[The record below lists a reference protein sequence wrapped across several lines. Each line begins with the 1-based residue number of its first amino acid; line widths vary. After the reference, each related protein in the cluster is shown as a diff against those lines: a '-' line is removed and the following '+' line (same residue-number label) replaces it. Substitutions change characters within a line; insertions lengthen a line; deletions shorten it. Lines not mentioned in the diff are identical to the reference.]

1 MGVRPRLTAPTV
13 QAFPLVRWPY
23 STPGVNGGVQGSSDP
38 NRQLLDAAALCG
50 HLIAPNSVAGFLASH
65 RGELFPDELF
75 ADLFP
80 SATGRPSVP
89 ADVVATVMVLQALEG
104 LTDRDAIQQLRTNI
118 AWKVA
123 TGLALDDPG
132 FHPTVLTLWRNR
144 LRVSERPQRIFEAV
158 GEVVRATGVLSGR
171 QRRALNST
179 VLDDAVTRQDTIT
192 QVVAQIRVVRRL
204 VPETR
209 ALELTGHD
217 YDGAA
222 RKPICAWNDPAD
234 IERVVTAVI
243 TDAHAVLDAVAGRN
257 LEPDQ
262 ADAMGLLAL
271 VAGQDVEPGDGEGT
285 WRIARRTA
293 PDRIVSVHDPESRH
307 VHKTVHAY
315 RDGFKGH
322 IAVEPET
329 GLVTACE
336 LTAGDVGDAQ
346 AAPGLLLQEEAVDV
360 LGDSG
365 YSAGAFRAVLAARG
379 SQAIIK
385 PPPLLSAVP
394 GGFTVDD
401 FVIDLRARIVTCPAG
416 KIATVSRTGS
426 VTFGPRCRGC
436 PLRGRCTTALD
447 GKKLTVHP
455 HHALLA
461 AARKQAETP
470 EFQAVYRHERP
481 MVERTLS
488 WLVRRGHRRVAY
500 RGVARNRIWWS
511 HRAAAV
517 NLQRLLNLGLSR
529 TERGWA
535 VA

>member
-1 MGVRPRLTAPTV
+1 M
-13 QAFPLVRWPY
+13 
-23 STPGVNGGVQGSSDP
+23 QGSSNP
-38 NRQLLDAAALCG
+38 NRQLLDAVALCG
-50 HLIAPNSVAGFLASH
+50 HLIAANSVAGFLASH
-65 RGELFPDELF
+65 RQELFPDELF

-144 LRVSERPQRIFEAV
+144 LRTSERPQRIFEAV

-171 QRRALNST
+171 QRRALDST

-209 ALELTGHD
+209 ALQLTGHD
-217 YDGAA
+217 YESAT
-222 RKPICAWNDPAD
+222 RKPVCAWNDPAD
-234 IERVVTAVI
+234 IERVVTAVV
-243 TDAHAVLDAVAGRN
+243 TDAHVVLDAVAGRN

-262 ADAMGLLAL
+262 ADAVGLLAL
-271 VAGQDVEPGDGEGT
+271 VAGQDVEPGDGEGS
-285 WRIARRTA
+285 WRIARRTV

-307 VHKTVHAY
+307 VHKTVSVY

-322 IAVEPET
+322 VAVEPET

-336 LTAGDVGDAQ
+336 VTAGNVGDAQ
-346 AAPGLLLQEEAVDV
+346 AAPGLLRAERGDIEV

-365 YSAGAFRAVLAARG
+365 YSAGAFRAQLVARG
-379 SQAIIK
+379 SRAIIK
-385 PPPLLSAVP
+385 PPPLLRAVP

-401 FVIDLRARIVTCPAG
+401 FAIDADLGTVICPNG
-416 KIATVSRTGS
+416 HTVGITRTGS
-426 VTFGPRCRGC
+426 AEFGPRCRGC
-436 PLRGRCTTALD
+436 PLRERCTTAVE
-447 GKKLTVHP
+447 GKRLHVHP

-461 AARKQAETP
+461 AARRQAQTP

-517 NLQRLLNLGLSR
+517 NLQRLLTLGLKP
-529 TERGWA
+529 TAAGWA

>member
-1 MGVRPRLTAPTV
+1 M
-13 QAFPLVRWPY
+13 
-23 STPGVNGGVQGSSDP
+23 QGSSDP
-38 NRQLLDAAALCG
+38 NRQLLDAVALCG
-50 HLIAPNSVAGFLASH
+50 HLIAANSVAGFLASH
-65 RGELFPDELF
+65 RRELFPDELF

-80 SATGRPSVP
+80 SGTGRPSVP

-144 LRVSERPQRIFEAV
+144 LRASDRPQRIFEAV
-158 GEVVRATGVLSGR
+158 REVVRVTGVLAPR
-171 QRRALNST
+171 QRRALDST

-204 VPETR
+204 VSQAR

-217 YDGAA
+217 YESAV
-222 RKPICAWNDPAD
+222 RKPVCAWNDAAD
-234 IERVVTAVI
+234 VERVVTAVVR
-243 TDAHAVLDAVAGRN
+243 DAHAVLDALAGQD
-257 LEPDQ
+257 LHPEQ
-262 ADAMGLLAL
+262 ADAVGLLAL
-271 VAGQDVEPGDGEGT
+271 VADQDVEPGDGEGT

-346 AAPGLLLQEEAVDV
+346 AAPGLLRAEPDDIEV

-365 YSAGAFRAVLAARG
+365 YSAGAFRAVLVARG
-379 SQAIIK
+379 SRAIIK
-385 PPPLLSAVP
+385 PPPLPSAVP

-401 FVIDLRARIVTCPAG
+401 FAIHLGAGMVTCPG
-416 KIATVSRTGS
+416 SHTVAITRARKA
-426 VTFGPRCRGC
+426 VFGALCRAC
-436 PLRGRCTTALD
+436 PLREHCTTRLK
-447 GKKLTVHP
+447 GRTLNVHP
-455 HHALLA
+455 HHALLT
-461 AARKQAETP
+461 AARRQAETP
-470 EFQAVYRHERP
+470 KFQAVYRHERP

-500 RGVARNRIWWS
+500 RGVTRNRIWWS

-517 NLQRLLNLGLSR
+517 NLRRLLNLGLYR
-529 TERGWA
+529 TDTGWA

>member
-1 MGVRPRLTAPTV
+1 M
-13 QAFPLVRWPY
+13 
-23 STPGVNGGVQGSSDP
+23 QGSSDR
-38 NRQLLDAAALCG
+38 NRHLLDAAALCG
-50 HLIAPNSVAGFLASH
+50 HLIAANSVAGFLASH
-65 RGELFPDELF
+65 RSELFPDELF

-89 ADVVATVMVLQALEG
+89 ADVVAAVMVLQALEG

-144 LRVSERPQRIFEAV
+144 LRASERPQRIFEAV
-158 GEVVRATGVLSGR
+158 REVVRATGVLAGR
-171 QRRALNST
+171 QRRALDST
-179 VLDDAVTRQDTIT
+179 VLDDAVTRQDTVS
-192 QVVAQIRVVRRL
+192 QVVAQIRVVSRL

-217 YDGAA
+217 YESTA
-222 RKPICAWNDPAD
+222 RKPVCAWNDPAD
-234 IERVVTAVI
+234 IERVVTAVV
-243 TDAHAVLDAVAGRN
+243 TDAHAVLDAVAGRD

-262 ADAMGLLAL
+262 ADAVGLLAL
-271 VAGQDVEPGDGEGT
+271 VAGQDVEPGDGEGS

-336 LTAGDVGDAQ
+336 LTAGNVGDAQ
-346 AAPGLLLQEEAVDV
+346 AAPGLLRAELDTVEV

-365 YSAGAFRAVLAARG
+365 YSAGAFRAELAAQGRV
-379 SQAIIK
+379 AIIK
-385 PPPLLSAVP
+385 PAPLLSAVR

-401 FVIDLRARIVTCPAG
+401 FAIDPGGGTVTCPQG
-416 KIATVSRTGS
+416 HTVGITRTG
-426 VTFGPRCRGC
+426 TADFGPRCRGC
-436 PLRGRCTTALD
+436 PLRDRCTTALD
-447 GKKLTVHP
+447 GKKLTIHP

-461 AARKQAETP
+461 AARRQALTP
-470 EFQAVYRHERP
+470 EFQAVYRHQRP

-517 NLQRLLNLGLSR
+517 NLLRLLNLGLSH
-529 TERGWA
+529 TATGWA

>member
-1 MGVRPRLTAPTV
+1 
-13 QAFPLVRWPY
+13 
-23 STPGVNGGVQGSSDP
+23 
-38 NRQLLDAAALCG
+38 
-50 HLIAPNSVAGFLASH
+50 
-65 RGELFPDELF
+65 
-75 ADLFP
+75 
-80 SATGRPSVP
+80 
-89 ADVVATVMVLQALEG
+89 MVLQALEG
-104 LTDRDAIQQLRTNI
+104 LTDRDAIQQLRTSI

-144 LRVSERPQRIFEAV
+144 LRASDRPQRIFEAV
-158 GEVVRATGVLSGR
+158 SDVVRATGVLATR
-171 QRRALNST
+171 QRRALDST

-192 QVVAQIRVVRRL
+192 QVVAQVRVVRRL
-204 VPETR
+204 VPLAR

-217 YDGAA
+217 YESAV
-222 RKPICAWNDPAD
+222 RKPVCAWNDPAD
-234 IERVVTAVI
+234 VERVVTAVVR
-243 TDAHAVLDAVAGRN
+243 DAHAVLDAVAGQD
-257 LEPDQ
+257 LSAEQ
-262 ADAMGLLAL
+262 ADAVGLLAL
-271 VAGQDVEPGDGEGT
+271 VAGQDVEPGDGEGS
-285 WRIARRTA
+285 WRIARRTI

-307 VHKTVHAY
+307 VHKSMAVY

-322 IAVEPET
+322 IAIEPET
-329 GLVTACE
+329 GLVTTCE

-346 AAPGLLLQEEAVDV
+346 AAPGLLQHEEAAVEV

-379 SQAIIK
+379 SRAIIK

-401 FVIDLRARIVTCPAG
+401 FVIDADLGTVICPNG
-416 KIATVSRTGS
+416 HTVGITRTGS
-426 VTFGPRCRGC
+426 ADFGPRCRGC
-436 PLRGRCTTALD
+436 PLRERCTTAVE
-447 GKKLTVHP
+447 GKRLHVHP

-461 AARKQAETP
+461 AARRQAQTP

-517 NLQRLLNLGLSR
+517 NLQRLLTLGLKP
-529 TERGWA
+529 TAAGWV

>member
-1 MGVRPRLTAPTV
+1 
-13 QAFPLVRWPY
+13 
-23 STPGVNGGVQGSSDP
+23 VQGSSDP

-50 HLIAPNSVAGFLASH
+50 HLIAANSVAGFLASH
-65 RGELFPDELF
+65 RRELFPDELF

-144 LRVSERPQRIFEAV
+144 LRASERPQRIFEAV

-171 QRRALNST
+171 QRRALDST
-179 VLDDAVTRQDTIT
+179 VLDDAVTRQDTVT
-192 QVVAQIRVVRRL
+192 QVVAQIRGVRRL

-217 YDGAA
+217 YESAA
-222 RKPICAWNDPAD
+222 RKPVCAWNDPAD
-234 IERVVTAVI
+234 IERVVTAVVN
-243 TDAHAVLDAVAGRN
+243 DAHAVLDAVVGRD

-262 ADAMGLLAL
+262 ADAVGLLAL
-271 VAGQDVEPGDGEGT
+271 VAGQDVEPGDGEGS
-285 WRIARRTA
+285 WRIARRTV

-307 VHKTVHAY
+307 VHKSMSVY

-346 AAPGLLLQEEAVDV
+346 AAPGLLRAEPEDIEV
-360 LGDSG
+360 LGDSAYG
-365 YSAGAFRAVLAARG
+365 AGAFRAELAARG
-379 SQAIIK
+379 RVAIIK
-385 PPPLLSAVP
+385 PASLQRAIP

-401 FVIDLRARIVTCPAG
+401 FAVDLSAGTVTCPQG
-416 KIATVSRTGS
+416 HTVGITRTSRAD
-426 VTFGPRCRGC
+426 FGPRCRGC
-436 PLRGRCTTALD
+436 SLHDRCTTALE
-447 GKKLTVHP
+447 GKQLRVHP
-455 HHALLA
+455 HHTLLA
-461 AARKQAETP
+461 AARRQAETP

-517 NLQRLLNLGLSR
+517 NLQRLLNLGLSH
-529 TERGWA
+529 TAAGWA

>member
-1 MGVRPRLTAPTV
+1 M
-13 QAFPLVRWPY
+13 
-23 STPGVNGGVQGSSDP
+23 QGSSDP

-50 HLIAPNSVAGFLASH
+50 HLIAANSVAGFLASH
-65 RGELFPDELF
+65 RRELFPDELF

-89 ADVVATVMVLQALEG
+89 ADVVAAVMVLQALEG

-144 LRVSERPQRIFEAV
+144 LRASERPQRIFEAV

-171 QRRALNST
+171 QRRALDST

-217 YDGAA
+217 YESAA
-222 RKPICAWNDPAD
+222 RKPVCAWNDPVD
-234 IERVVTAVI
+234 IERVVTAVV
-243 TDAHAVLDAVAGRN
+243 TDAHAVLDAVVGRD

-262 ADAMGLLAL
+262 ADAVGLLAL
-271 VAGQDVEPGDGEGT
+271 VAGQDVEPGDGEGS
-285 WRIARRTA
+285 WRIARRTV

-307 VHKTVHAY
+307 VHKSMAVY

-346 AAPGLLLQEEAVDV
+346 AAPGLLRAEPDDIEV

-379 SQAIIK
+379 SRAIIK
-385 PPPLLSAVP
+385 PPPLLRAVP

-401 FVIDLRARIVTCPAG
+401 FAIDADLGTVTCPNG
-416 KIATVSRTGS
+416 HTVGITRTGS
-426 VTFGPRCRGC
+426 ADFGPRCRGC
-436 PLRGRCTTALD
+436 LLRDRCTTAVG
-447 GKKLTVHP
+447 GKELNVHP

-461 AARKQAETP
+461 AARRQAQTP

-517 NLQRLLNLGLSR
+517 NLQRLLTLGLKP
-529 TERGWA
+529 TAAGWA
-535 VA
+535 VV

>member
-1 MGVRPRLTAPTV
+1 
-13 QAFPLVRWPY
+13 
-23 STPGVNGGVQGSSDP
+23 
-38 NRQLLDAAALCG
+38 
-50 HLIAPNSVAGFLASH
+50 
-65 RGELFPDELF
+65 
-75 ADLFP
+75 
-80 SATGRPSVP
+80 
-89 ADVVATVMVLQALEG
+89 MVLQALEG
-104 LTDRDAIQQLRTNI
+104 LTDRDAIQQLRTSI

-144 LRVSERPQRIFEAV
+144 LRASERPQRIFEAV
-158 GEVVRATGVLSGR
+158 REVVRATGVLATR
-171 QRRALNST
+171 QRRALDST

-204 VPETR
+204 APQAR

-217 YDGAA
+217 YESAV
-222 RKPICAWNDPAD
+222 RKPVCAWNDPVD
-234 IERVVTAVI
+234 IERVVTALVR
-243 TDAHAVLDAVAGRN
+243 DAHAVLDAVA
-257 LEPDQ
+257 DQ
-262 ADAMGLLAL
+262 ELSPEQTDAVGLLAL
-271 VAGQDVEPGDGEGT
+271 VAGQDVEPGDGEGS
-285 WRIARRTA
+285 WRIARRTV

-346 AAPGLLLQEEAVDV
+346 AAPGLLRAEPDDIEV

-379 SQAIIK
+379 RVAIIK

-401 FVIDLRARIVTCPAG
+401 FAIAPGPRTVTCPNG
-416 KIATVSRTGS
+416 HTVGITRTGS
-426 VTFGPRCRGC
+426 ADFGPRCRGC
-436 PLRGRCTTALD
+436 LLRDHCTTALD
-447 GKKLTVHP
+447 GKKLTIHP

-461 AARKQAETP
+461 AARRQAETP

-517 NLQRLLNLGLSR
+517 NLQRLLTLGLKP
-529 TERGWA
+529 TAGGWA

>member
-1 MGVRPRLTAPTV
+1 
-13 QAFPLVRWPY
+13 
-23 STPGVNGGVQGSSDP
+23 VQGSSDP
-38 NRQLLDAAALCG
+38 NRHLLDAAALCS

-65 RGELFPDELF
+65 RSELFPDELF

-80 SATGRPSVP
+80 SGTGRPSVP
-89 ADVVATVMVLQALEG
+89 ADVVAAVMVLQALEG
-104 LTDRDAIQQLRTNI
+104 LTDRDAIQQLRTSI

-132 FHPTVLTLWRNR
+132 FHPTVLILWRNR
-144 LRVSERPQRIFEAV
+144 LRASDRPQRIFEAV
-158 GEVVRATGVLSGR
+158 REVVRATGVLATR
-171 QRRALNST
+171 QRRALDST

-204 VPETR
+204 VLQAR
-209 ALELTGHD
+209 ALELTGHE
-217 YDGAA
+217 YESAV
-222 RKPICAWNDPAD
+222 RKPVCAWNDPAD
-234 IERVVTAVI
+234 VERVVTSLVQ
-243 TDAHAVLDAVAGRN
+243 DAHAVLDAVASQE
-257 LEPDQ
+257 LSPEQ
-262 ADAMGLLAL
+262 ADAVGLLAL
-271 VAGQDVEPGDGEGT
+271 VADQDVELGDGEGT

-322 IAVEPET
+322 IAIEPET

-346 AAPGLLLQEEAVDV
+346 AASGLLRAEPDDIEV
-360 LGDSG
+360 LGDSA
-365 YSAGAFRAVLAARG
+365 YSAGALRAELVARG
-379 SQAIIK
+379 RVAIIK
-385 PPPLLSAVP
+385 PPPLLRAVP

-401 FVIDLRARIVTCPAG
+401 FAVDLSAGTVTCPQG
-416 KIATVSRTGS
+416 HTVVLTRTRNA
-426 VTFGPRCRGC
+426 VFGALCRAC
-436 PLRGRCTTALD
+436 PLREHCTTRFKGRTLN
-447 GKKLTVHP
+447 VHP
-455 HHALLA
+455 HHALLT
-461 AARKQAETP
+461 AARRQAETP

-517 NLQRLLNLGLSR
+517 NLRRLLNLGLYR
-529 TERGWA
+529 TDTGWA

>member
-1 MGVRPRLTAPTV
+1 
-13 QAFPLVRWPY
+13 
-23 STPGVNGGVQGSSDP
+23 VQGSSNP
-38 NRQLLDAAALCG
+38 NRQLLDAVALCG
-50 HLIAPNSVAGFLASH
+50 HLIAANSVAGFLASH
-65 RGELFPDELF
+65 RQELFPDELF

-144 LRVSERPQRIFEAV
+144 LRASERPQRIFEAV

-171 QRRALNST
+171 QRRALDST

-209 ALELTGHD
+209 ALQLTGHD
-217 YDGAA
+217 YESLT
-222 RKPICAWNDPAD
+222 RKP
-234 IERVVTAVI
+234 VV
-243 TDAHAVLDAVAGRN
+243 TDAHVVLDAVAGRN

-262 ADAMGLLAL
+262 ADAVGLLAL
-271 VAGQDVEPGDGEGT
+271 VAGQDVEPGDGEGS
-285 WRIARRTA
+285 WRIARRTV

-307 VHKTVHAY
+307 VHKTVSVY

-322 IAVEPET
+322 VAVEPET

-336 LTAGDVGDAQ
+336 VTAGNVGDAQ
-346 AAPGLLLQEEAVDV
+346 AAPGLLRAEPDDIEV

-365 YSAGAFRAVLAARG
+365 YSAGAFRAQLVARG
-379 SQAIIK
+379 SRAIIK
-385 PPPLLSAVP
+385 PPPLLRAVP

-401 FVIDLRARIVTCPAG
+401 FVIDPGGGTVTCPQGHTVAIMPAG
-416 KIATVSRTGS
+416 WAK
-426 VTFGPRCRGC
+426 FGARCRSC
-436 PLRGRCTTALD
+436 PLRDRCTTAVE
-447 GKKLTVHP
+447 GKKLNIHP

-461 AARKQAETP
+461 AARQQAQTL
-470 EFQAVYRHERP
+470 EFEAVYRHERP

-517 NLQRLLNLGLSR
+517 NLQRLLTLGLKPSA
-529 TERGWA
+529 TGWA

>member
-1 MGVRPRLTAPTV
+1 
-13 QAFPLVRWPY
+13 
-23 STPGVNGGVQGSSDP
+23 VQGSSDP
-38 NRQLLDAAALCG
+38 NRHLLDAAALCS

-65 RGELFPDELF
+65 RSELFPDDLF

-80 SATGRPSVP
+80 SGTGRPSVP
-89 ADVVATVMVLQALEG
+89 ADVVAAVMVLQALEG
-104 LTDRDAIQQLRTNI
+104 LTDRDAIQQLRTSI

-144 LRVSERPQRIFEAV
+144 LRGSERPQRIFEAV
-158 GEVVRATGVLSGR
+158 REVIRATGVLATR
-171 QRRALNST
+171 QRRALDST

-204 VPETR
+204 VPQAR

-217 YDGAA
+217 YESAV
-222 RKPICAWNDPAD
+222 RKPVCAWNDPAD
-234 IERVVTAVI
+234 IERVVTALVR
-243 TDAHAVLDAVAGRN
+243 DAHAVLDAVAGQD
-257 LEPDQ
+257 LSPEQ
-262 ADAMGLLAL
+262 ADAVGLLAL
-271 VAGQDVEPGDGEGT
+271 VAGQDVEPGDGEGA

-322 IAVEPET
+322 IAIEPET

-346 AAPGLLLQEEAVDV
+346 AAPGLLLHDDEAIEV
-360 LGDSG
+360 LGDSA
-365 YSAGAFRAVLAARG
+365 YGAFRAELAARG
-379 SQAIIK
+379 RVAIIK

-401 FVIDLRARIVTCPAG
+401 FAIDPSGGVATCPNG
-416 KIATVSRTGS
+416 HTVGISRTGCA
-426 VTFGPRCRGC
+426 TFGVRCRGC
-436 PLRGRCTTALD
+436 ALREHCTTAVD
-447 GKKLTVHP
+447 GKRLVVHP
-455 HHALLA
+455 HHALLT
-461 AARKQAETP
+461 AARRQAETP

-488 WLVRRGHRRVAY
+488 WLVRHGHRRVAY

-517 NLQRLLNLGLSR
+517 NLQRLLSLGLSH
-529 TERGWA
+529 TETGWA

>member
-1 MGVRPRLTAPTV
+1 M
-13 QAFPLVRWPY
+13 
-23 STPGVNGGVQGSSDP
+23 QGSSDP
-38 NRQLLDAAALCG
+38 NRHLLDAAALCS
-50 HLIAPNSVAGFLASH
+50 HLIAPNSVAGFLANH
-65 RGELFPDELF
+65 RSELFPDELF

-80 SATGRPSVP
+80 SGTGRPSVP
-89 ADVVATVMVLQALEG
+89 ADVVAAVMVLQALEG
-104 LTDRDAIQQLRTNI
+104 LTDRDAIQQLRTSI

-144 LRVSERPQRIFEAV
+144 LRGSDRPQRIFEAV
-158 GEVVRATGVLSGR
+158 REVVSATGVLATR
-171 QRRALNST
+171 QRRALDST

-204 VPETR
+204 VPEAR
-209 ALELTGHD
+209 ALELTAHD
-217 YDGAA
+217 YESAV
-222 RKPICAWNDPAD
+222 RKPVCAWNDPAD
-234 IERVVTAVI
+234 IERVVTALVR
-243 TDAHAVLDAVAGRN
+243 DAHAVLEAMADQD
-257 LEPDQ
+257 LSPEQ
-262 ADAMGLLAL
+262 ADAVGLLAL
-271 VAGQDVEPGDGEGT
+271 VADQDVELGDGEGT

-322 IAVEPET
+322 IAIEPET

-336 LTAGDVGDAQ
+336 LTAGDVSDAQ
-346 AAPGLLLQEEAVDV
+346 AAPGLLRAEPDDIEV
-360 LGDSG
+360 LGDSA
-365 YSAGAFRAVLAARG
+365 YSAGAFRARLAARG
-379 SQAIIK
+379 RVAIIK
-385 PPPLLSAVP
+385 PPPLQRAVR

-401 FVIDLRARIVTCPAG
+401 FAIDLDASTVTCPTG
-416 KIATVSRTGS
+416 HTVGINQTGYAA
-426 VTFGPRCRGC
+426 FGARCRGC
-436 PLRGRCTTALD
+436 PLRDHCTTALT

-455 HHALLA
+455 HYALLA
-461 AARKQAETP
+461 AARRQAETP

-517 NLQRLLNLGLSR
+517 NLQRLLTLGLKP
-529 TERGWA
+529 TAAGWA